1 MRITKLA
8 LVVFLALGSGGCAEQ
23 FSAVELGLPV
33 SMGEAAGTTVAAQ
46 PFRIRTKS
54 VHLLWGIL
62 PLSRSSLAD
71 AVSHQ
76 VIDANTI
83 SNVRIRVSSRW
94 SDFLVM
100 ALTAGVIVPRTVT
113 YEGVAARTR

>member
-1 MRITKLA
+1 MRLMELA
-8 LVVFLALGSGGCAEQ
+8 LVALLALGSGGCAER

-33 SMGEAAGTTVAAQ
+33 SMGEAAGTPIAAQ

-62 PLSRSSLAD
+62 PLSRSSLSD
-71 AVSHQ
+71 AVAHQ
-76 VIDANTI
+76 VIDANSIT
-83 SNVRIRVSSRW
+83 NVRIRVSSRW
-94 SDFLVM
+94 SDLLVM